1 MKVLDALLAL
11 IGRTGQALGFD
22 DLTVT
27 AADLRRVLVLV
38 VTCVM
43 CAALSVDY
51 ARAPTDE
58 LRVGDVAPRT
68 VKAPFGFAY
77 TDQARY
83 EAARAE
89 AQASASPVFVHRAHL
104 VDQAQ
109 SAVASAFR
117 AGRSALPKPEV
128 PAVEGEPAEPAAA
141 APTPAAAPGGSGGKG
156 KHTRDAEEAFLDE
169 LGVQVPVNDV
179 RALALAGFPTE
190 AERLSID
197 LLERAMR
204 DKLIT
209 LSRDA
214 LPQDRRPITVLHL
227 RGTSRDQST
236 LADLEQIVLPDVAR
250 ERVSLAVLQLAPE
263 RTPTT
268 DASATIARAL
278 VRANLSFDPL
288 QTEERR
294 EAAAAEVPLEVGR
307 IKRGAILFRAGD
319 TLTQGDIDLYRA
331 LQDQQSDHD
340 VALELLA
347 VSLFFLVLFVSLFQF
362 ANHFLDDFST
372 SVRDASAV
380 AGMVVLTALL
390 TRVVVASSEG
400 VVALIEF
407 DSAPSSVW
415 YLVPFAGGVMLVR
428 LLMGVGWTVIF
439 AVAAASVSSLMMD
452 HSALSMI
459 YFLISG
465 AAAAGAVEHTR
476 ERIAVL
482 RAGLAVGVVNAA
494 TVLLI
499 HFVQLYVVESELS
512 MATSMRPVWSMT
524 FAFLSGIASAFLVL
538 GLTPLFELGGFVTD
552 YRLMELAN
560 LNHPLLRQLMLRAP
574 GSYHHSVVVGTLAEA
589 GAEAIGAN
597 ALVSKVASYFHDVG
611 KSVKPEYFVENQRDG
626 VSRHQGL
633 DPYAS
638 AHIIISHVTDGARMA
653 REHNLPQPILDNIL
667 MHHGTGILQYF
678 YAAACADADD
688 PASVDPDSFRYPGP
702 KPSTR
707 EAGVIM
713 LADKVE
719 AATRT
724 LANPNEANIRAMIN
738 RIVNSVIADGQFSEC
753 PLTFEEIHT
762 ITETFVGVLVGIYH
776 QRIEYPQTADV
787 SRGEASSGPAGG
799 TPNQAVTIT
808 LDLDPAQRRSTAD
821 TPQDGQ
827 QRPPASQP
835 PASTPVEEPVP
846 ETVEPS
852 PPEAVPAGPAAEA
865 DDDAVDYEA
874 LDYLPRGD

>member
-1 MKVLDALLAL
+1 MKWLDRLLAL
-11 IGRTGQALGFD
+11 VGRTGHAVGLDELSITGSGLRKAL
-22 DLTVT
+22 
-27 AADLRRVLVLV
+27 VLVLTALV
-38 VTCVM
+38 

-58 LRVGDVAPRT
+58 LRAGDVAPRT

-83 EAARAE
+83 EAARQEAE
-89 AQASASPVFVHRAHL
+89 ERTSPVFVHRANL
-104 VDQAQ
+104 VDDAQA
-109 SAVASAFR
+109 SVASAFR
-117 AGRSALPKPEV
+117 AGRAGLPDPPE
-128 PAVEGEPAEPAAA
+128 PAPDAEGE
-141 APTPAAAPGGSGGKG
+141 APEDTDAPELD
-156 KHTRDAEEAFLDE
+156 TTDAEEAFLDE
-169 LGVQVPVNDV
+169 LGVQIPAADV
-179 RALALAGFPTE
+179 AALAEAGFPAD
-190 AERLSID
+190 AERLAVD

-227 RGTSRDQST
+227 RGRDREESRVT
-236 LADLEQIVLPDVAR
+236 DLEQIVLPDVAR

-263 RTPTT
+263 RTPAT
-268 DASATIARAL
+268 DAAATMARAL
-278 VRANLSFDPL
+278 VRANLTFDPL

-294 EAAAAEVPLEVGR
+294 EAAAAAVPLEVGR

-319 TLTQGDIDLYRA
+319 TLTDGDVDLYRA

-340 VALELLA
+340 VALELLTIG
-347 VSLFFLVLFVSLFQF
+347 LFFMVLFGSLYQF
-362 ANHFLDDFST
+362 ATHFLDEFSST
-372 SVRDASAV
+372 VRDTSAV
-380 AGMVVLTALL
+380 AGLVVLTALL
-390 TRVVVASSEG
+390 TRIVVASSEG

-415 YLVPFAGGVMLVR
+415 YLVPLAGGVMLVR
-428 LLMGVGWTVIF
+428 LLMGVGWTAIF
-439 AVAAASVSSLMMD
+439 TVASASVCSLMMD
-452 HSALSMI
+452 HTALSMM

-499 HFVQLYVVESELS
+499 HFVQLYVVEGELS

-538 GLTPLFELGGFVTD
+538 GLTPLFELAGFVTD

-611 KSVKPEYFVENQRDG
+611 KSLKPEYFVENQRDG
-626 VSRHQGL
+626 VNRHQDL

-638 AHIIISHVTDGARMA
+638 AHIIISHVVDGARMA

-667 MHHGTGILQYF
+667 MHHGSGLLQYF
-678 YAAACADADD
+678 YASARAAADD
-688 PASVDPDSFRYPGP
+688 PDSVDPDAFRYPGP

-724 LANPNEANIRAMIN
+724 LAHPTEDNIRAMIA

-762 ITETFVGVLVGIYH
+762 ITETFVGVLLGIYH

-787 SRGEASSGPAGG
+787 SRGQSEEGAAPGPAGG
-799 TPNQAVTIT
+799 APKKEATIT
-808 LDLDPAQRRSTAD
+808 LDLAPNQRHGGTAAR
-821 TPQDGQ
+821 PQTSQ
-827 QRPPASQP
+827 ERPPASQP
-835 PASTPVEEPVP
+835 PTATAEVEE
-846 ETVEPS
+846 EEQ
-852 PPEAVPAGPAAEA
+852 EKAEA
-865 DDDAVDYEA
+865 GAADEPAKTPAPVGAEGDDEDEAVDYEA
-874 LDYLPRGD
+874 LDYLPRGE